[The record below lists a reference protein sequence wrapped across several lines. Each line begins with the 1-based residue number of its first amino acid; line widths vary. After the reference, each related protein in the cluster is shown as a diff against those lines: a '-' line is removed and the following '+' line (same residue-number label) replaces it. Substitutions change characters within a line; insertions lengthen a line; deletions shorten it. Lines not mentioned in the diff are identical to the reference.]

1 MAISAST
8 ISSNQTLE
16 EFRLEFNKLRSDV
29 NTLES
34 NPTYGT
40 SIIFE
45 GATTDAFETTLTVT
59 DPTVD
64 RTITLPNLSGTV
76 TLDGNPASAD
86 GSALGSTSLEWS
98 DLYIADGGIVYFGDD
113 QDVTLTHVADT
124 GVLLNSTRKIQ
135 FNDASQFIHGS
146 SATALTL
153 GATDKIDLTAAYV
166 GLQNGATGP
175 GELRFYEDTD
185 LGSHYTGF
193 KAGNATSSISYVLP
207 LTDGSDGHALKTDG
221 SGTLSWGV
229 VAANTPSSADGQALG
244 STSLEWSD
252 LFLADGSIVY
262 FGDDQDVTLTHVADT
277 GLLLNSTMAL
287 QFNDATQFINAPSA
301 TVLDINATDE
311 VEVNATLMDVNANL
325 DVSGTYTG
333 GGLMTTGGN
342 IVIPDDGNVGSVS
355 DTNAISIS
363 SGGVVAV
370 SAITASTSSTTG
382 ALTVAGGAG
391 IAADLSVGDDIFM
404 LSDGAQIAWGTD
416 SDGNA
421 VIGIDEA
428 DAITI
433 ESGGTD
439 GAGTHAG
446 YGIVQDTAANENDAV
461 LYQHQD
467 IRITS
472 PEYHP
477 LVRKGEGTFITLETG
492 SAGGPHIIDETDGD
506 NIIGEDEVF
515 LHSGIQRNVINIIGS
530 DGKIKNSVAGF
541 APGAI

>member
-1 MAISAST
+1 MAITAST

-29 NTLES
+29 NTLEA

-45 GATTDAFETTLTVT
+45 GATTDAYETTLTVT
-59 DPTVD
+59 DPTAD

-86 GSALGSTSLEWS
+86 GAALGTTSLEWS

-175 GELRFYEDTD
+175 GELRIYEDTD
-185 LGSHYTGF
+185 LGAHYTGF
-193 KAGNATSSISYVLP
+193 KAGNLTGSVAYTLP
-207 LTDGSDGHALKTDG
+207 LADGSSGQALTTNS
-221 SGTLSWGV
+221 SGVLSWTTMS
-229 VAANTPSSADGQALG
+229 ANTPSSADGQALG

-252 LFLADGSIVY
+252 LFLADAGIVY
-262 FGDDQDVTLTHVADT
+262 FGNDQDVTLTHVHNT
-277 GLLLNSTMAL
+277 GLLLNSTMAI
-287 QFNDATQFINAPSA
+287 QFNDSTQYINAPSA

-325 DVSGTYTG
+325 DVSGT
-333 GGLMTTGGN
+333 
-342 IVIPDDGNVGSVS
+342 
-355 DTNAISIS
+355 
-363 SGGVVAV
+363 VVV
-370 SAITASTSSTTG
+370 SATTASTSSTTG

-421 VIGIDEA
+421 VIGIDET
-428 DAITI
+428 DAIII

-446 YGIVQDTAANENDAV
+446 YGIVQDTAANANDAL

-477 LVRKGEGTFITLETG
+477 LVRKGEGTFITLEIG

-515 LHSGIQRNVINIIGS
+515 LHSGMQRNVINIIGS
-530 DGKIKNSVAGF
+530 DGKIKNSIAGF
-541 APGAI
+541 AQGAI

>member
-1 MAISAST
+1 MAITAST

-29 NTLES
+29 NTLEA

-45 GATTDAFETTLTVT
+45 GATTDAYETTLAVT
-59 DPTVD
+59 DPTAD

-76 TLDGNPASAD
+76 TIDGNPPSAD
-86 GSALGSTSLEWS
+86 GAALGTVALEWS
-98 DLYIADGGIVYFGDD
+98 DFYLADEGIIYFGDD

-193 KAGNATSSISYVLP
+193 KAGNASSSISYVLP

-221 SGTLSWGV
+221 SGTLTWG
-229 VAANTPSSADGQALG
+229 AAGANTPSSADGQALG

-252 LFLADGSIVY
+252 LFLADASIIY
-262 FGDDQDVTLTHVADT
+262 FGENQDVTLTHVHDT
-277 GLLLNSTMAL
+277 GLLLNSTMAI
-287 QFNDATQFINAPSA
+287 QFNDASQYINAPSA

-325 DVSGTYTG
+325 DVSGTA
-333 GGLMTTGGN
+333 
-342 IVIPDDGNVGSVS
+342 VVS
-355 DTNAISIS
+355 ST
-363 SGGVVAV
+363 
-370 SAITASTSSTTG
+370 TASTSSTTG

-404 LSDGAQIAWGTD
+404 LSDGAQIAWGAD

-446 YGIVQDTAANENDAV
+446 YGIVLNGTDGSSTNANSAI

-467 IRITS
+467 IRLTT
-472 PEYHP
+472 PEYAP

-515 LHSGIQRNVINIIGS
+515 LHSGMQRNVINIIGS

-541 APGAI
+541 AQGAI

>member
-1 MAISAST
+1 MAITAST

-29 NTLES
+29 NTLEA

-45 GATTDAFETTLTVT
+45 GATTDAYETTLTVT
-59 DPTVD
+59 DPTAD

-76 TLDGNPASAD
+76 TIDGNPPSAD
-86 GSALGSTSLEWS
+86 GAALGTVALEWS
-98 DLYIADGGIVYFGDD
+98 DFYLADEGIIYFGDD

-185 LGSHYTGF
+185 LGAHYTGF

-207 LTDGSDGHALKTDG
+207 LTDGSDGNALKTDG
-221 SGTLSWGV
+221 SGTLTWG
-229 VAANTPSSADGQALG
+229 AAGANTPSSADGQALG

-252 LFLADGSIVY
+252 LFLADASIIY
-262 FGDDQDVTLTHVADT
+262 FGDDQDVTLTHVHDT

-287 QFNDATQFINAPSA
+287 QFNDASQYINAPSA

-325 DVSGTYTG
+325 DVSGTA
-333 GGLMTTGGN
+333 
-342 IVIPDDGNVGSVS
+342 VVS
-355 DTNAISIS
+355 ST
-363 SGGVVAV
+363 
-370 SAITASTSSTTG
+370 TASTSSTTG

-391 IAADLSVGDDIFM
+391 VAADLGVGDDLFM
-404 LSDGAQIAWGTD
+404 ISDSASVTWGVDSEIALTHLHNQGLS
-416 SDGNA
+416 
-421 VIGIDEA
+421 
-428 DAITI
+428 
-433 ESGGTD
+433 
-439 GAGTHAG
+439 
-446 YGIVQDTAANENDAV
+446 
-461 LYQHQD
+461 
-467 IRITS
+467 ITS
-472 PEYHP
+472 THDAP
-477 LVRKGEGTFITLETG
+477 LVRRGEDVFIVLDQTAAAGTD
-492 SAGGPHIIDETDGD
+492 AGD
-506 NIIGEDEVF
+506 NVIMDRSASDGTDAGDDILGEDQVF
-515 LHSGIQRNVINIIGS
+515 LHSGMQRNVINIIGS

-541 APGAI
+541 AQGAI